1 MPPTRVIVDTDPGL
15 DDTAAILFA
24 LACPDLVTVEML
36 TTVFGNAG
44 IDNSTR
50 NALTILDAAG
60 RTDIPV
66 YQGAVRPL
74 LREPR
79 YAPHVHSDD
88 GLGGLAAKY
97 PPTGAVQPGIA
108 AEKIVQHI
116 MASPG
121 EITLIALGPLTN
133 VVLALRLEPR
143 LAASVKEIVLMGGAV
158 RVPGNVSP
166 VASANMLN
174 DPDAAA
180 AVYSSGAALVQ
191 AGLDVALPTIISPA
205 HLARIAASD
214 TPAARLLTDVAKA
227 AIDSYLPLYGDE
239 GGARFNDL
247 PTVAYVVDRTLFEVE
262 RHPVV
267 IETTG
272 TYTTAMTVV
281 DWRRDLGRP
290 ENTDVLLGVDVPRLV
305 ELFTERVGRGQRA
318 VVRNCLL
325 PSAYCPLRQAVAGA
339 GDGDAVATAVL
350 GLVEGG
356 VGLGDDGFEIAD
368 SGALVRRDPDAQR
381 DDAVRLVVRVG
392 QAGRGDGS
400 AQALAGQRRRVQ
412 RLLRQDD
419 Q

>member
-1 MPPTRVIVDTDPGL
+1 MAPTRVIVDTDPGL
-15 DDTAAILFA
+15 DDTAAILFT
-24 LACPDLVTVEML
+24 LACPDLVAVEML

-44 IDNSTR
+44 IEHITR

-79 YAPHVHSDD
+79 FAPHIHGSD

-97 PPTGAVQPGIA
+97 PPTGTVRPGIA
-108 AEKIVQHI
+108 AEKIVEHV

-121 EITLIALGPLTN
+121 EITLVALGPLTN
-133 VVLALRLEPR
+133 VALALRLEPR
-143 LAASVKEIVLMGGAV
+143 LAASLREIVLMGGAV

-180 AVYSSGAALVQ
+180 AVYSSGVTLVQ

-205 HLARIAASD
+205 HLARIAAAD
-214 TPAARLLTDVAKA
+214 TPVARLLSDVAKA
-227 AIDSYLPLYGDE
+227 AIASYMVTYGDE

-247 PTVAYVVDRTLFEVE
+247 PTVAYVVDRSLFQVE

-272 TYTTAMTVV
+272 TYTTGMTVV
-281 DWRRDLGRP
+281 DWRRDLGLP
-290 ENTDVLLGVDVPRLV
+290 ANTDVLMGIDAPRLV
-305 ELFTERVGRGQRA
+305 EMFAERLSRPG
-318 VVRNCLL
+318 
-325 PSAYCPLRQAVAGA
+325 
-339 GDGDAVATAVL
+339 
-350 GLVEGG
+350 
-356 VGLGDDGFEIAD
+356 
-368 SGALVRRDPDAQR
+368 
-381 DDAVRLVVRVG
+381 
-392 QAGRGDGS
+392 
-400 AQALAGQRRRVQ
+400 
-412 RLLRQDD
+412 
-419 Q
+419 

>member
-1 MPPTRVIVDTDPGL
+1 MAPTRVIIDTDPGL
-15 DDTAAILFA
+15 DDTAAILFT

-36 TTVFGNAG
+36 TTVFGNTAVEHC
-44 IDNSTR
+44 TR
-50 NALTILDAAG
+50 NALTILDAAD

-79 YAPHVHSDD
+79 FAPHIHSSD
-88 GLGGLAAKY
+88 GLGGLAAQY
-97 PPTGAVQPGIA
+97 PPSGRVGVQEGVA
-108 AEKIVQHI
+108 AEQIVRHI

-133 VVLALRLEPR
+133 VALALRLEPR
-143 LAASVKEIVLMGGAV
+143 LASSVKEIVLMGGAV

-180 AVYSSGAALVQ
+180 LVYSSGAPLVQ
-191 AGLDVALPTIISPA
+191 AGLDVALPTIISPV
-205 HLARIAASD
+205 HLARIAAAD

-227 AIDSYLPLYGDE
+227 AISSYKATAYGDE

-247 PTVAYVVDRTLFEVE
+247 PTVAYVVDRTLFTSE
-262 RHPVV
+262 RHPVA

-281 DWRRDLGRP
+281 DWRRDLGLA

-305 ELFTERVGRGQRA
+305 EMFTTR
-318 VVRNCLL
+318 L
-325 PSAYCPLRQAVAGA
+325 
-339 GDGDAVATAVL
+339 
-350 GLVEGG
+350 
-356 VGLGDDGFEIAD
+356 
-368 SGALVRRDPDAQR
+368 SG
-381 DDAVRLVVRVG
+381 
-392 QAGRGDGS
+392 
-400 AQALAGQRRRVQ
+400 
-412 RLLRQDD
+412 
-419 Q
+419 

>member
-1 MPPTRVIVDTDPGL
+1 MAPTRVIIDTDPGL
-15 DDTAAILFA
+15 DDTAAILFT
-24 LACPDLVTVEML
+24 LACSDIVTVEML
-36 TTVFGNAG
+36 TTVFGNTA
-44 IDNSTR
+44 IEHCTR
-50 NALTILDAAG
+50 NALTILDAAD

-79 YAPHVHSDD
+79 FAPHIHSGD
-88 GLGGLAAKY
+88 GLGGLAPKY
-97 PPTGAVQPGIA
+97 PPTGCLQPGIA
-108 AEKIVQHI
+108 AEKIVEHI

-133 VVLALRLEPR
+133 VALALRLEPR
-143 LAASVKEIVLMGGAV
+143 LAANVKEIVLMGGAV

-180 AVYSSGAALVQ
+180 LVYSSGAPLVQ

-205 HLARIAASD
+205 HLARIAAAD
-214 TPAARLLTDVAKA
+214 TLAARLLTDVATA
-227 AIDSYLPLYGDE
+227 AIASYKATLYGDE

-247 PTVAYVVDRTLFEVE
+247 PTVAYVVDRTLFTSE

-281 DWRRDLGRP
+281 DWRRDFGLD

-305 ELFTERVGRGQRA
+305 EMFTSR
-318 VVRNCLL
+318 L
-325 PSAYCPLRQAVAGA
+325 
-339 GDGDAVATAVL
+339 
-350 GLVEGG
+350 
-356 VGLGDDGFEIAD
+356 
-368 SGALVRRDPDAQR
+368 SG
-381 DDAVRLVVRVG
+381 
-392 QAGRGDGS
+392 
-400 AQALAGQRRRVQ
+400 
-412 RLLRQDD
+412 
-419 Q
+419 